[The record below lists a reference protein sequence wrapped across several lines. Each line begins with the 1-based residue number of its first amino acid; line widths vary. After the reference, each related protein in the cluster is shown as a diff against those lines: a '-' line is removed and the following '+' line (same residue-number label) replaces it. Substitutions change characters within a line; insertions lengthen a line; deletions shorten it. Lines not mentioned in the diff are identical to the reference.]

1 MAGDV
6 GEFVL
11 IAHGV
16 IEQLDAAAF
25 GDRVQCVGRRNAV
38 EIGATACAAR
48 SDVRVTDSSVT

>member
-1 MAGDV
+1 MAGNV

-25 GDRVQCVGRRNAV
+25 GDRVQGVGRGNAV
-38 EIGATACAAR
+38 EIGATACTAR